1 MEQYP
6 YYLYTQESGETT
18 GQNYEGDFD
27 PVSLSWILHSK
38 CRDEVNGKG
47 ETRPLANG
55 ENFVFSAMI
64 YLPKF
69 SNILPEG
76 RTVLVSKEKLNESDI
91 TEDLIKYLRMQ
102 GKVRSNGILKG
113 FEESRLNVRL
123 WL

>member
-6 YYLYTQESGETT
+6 YYLYTQESGGTA
-18 GQNYEGDFD
+18 GQDNEGNFSGAS
-27 PVSLSWILHSK
+27 PSWILHSK

-47 ETRPLANG
+47 DTRPLENG
-55 ENFVFSAMI
+55 ENYVFAAMI
-64 YLPKF
+64 YLPRL
-69 SNILPEG
+69 STILPEG
-76 RTVLVSKEKLNESDI
+76 RRVLVSKEQLDINTI
-91 TEDLIKYLRMQ
+91 TEDLIKSLRLQ

>member
-27 PVSLSWILHSK
+27 LVSLHWILHSK

-47 ETRPLANG
+47 ETKPLANG

-64 YLPKF
+64 YLPK
-69 SNILPEG
+69 SSKTLPEG
-76 RTVLVSKEKLNESDI
+76 RKVLVSKEKLNEGDI
-91 TEDLIKYLRMQ
+91 TDNLIKSLRMQ
-102 GKVRSNGILKG
+102 GKVRTNGILKG

-123 WL
+123 WM